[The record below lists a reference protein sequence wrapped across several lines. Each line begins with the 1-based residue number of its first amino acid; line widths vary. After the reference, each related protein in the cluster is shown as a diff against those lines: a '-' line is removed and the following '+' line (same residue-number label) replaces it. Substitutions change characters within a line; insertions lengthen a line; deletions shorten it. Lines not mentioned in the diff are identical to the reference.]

1 DSPSDDFD
9 RQRDA
14 VDTATYFGNE
24 RCVFVSELEAGI
36 TCQSAI
42 DEELDRRKGQSLAGF
57 QADMWRGKL
66 QRVQP
71 VRMLTFHAHRLATG
85 CEDVRLGC
93 SAEHRLCRRRG
104 GIDHM
109 LAVVEDDQC
118 TPCLQ
123 ITHQGG

>member
-85 CEDVRLGC
+85 SDDVCLIC
-93 SAEHRLCRRRG
+93 SEEHGLCRRPGRINHIFEG
-104 GIDHM
+104 AG
-109 LAVVEDDQC
+109 ED
-118 TPCLQ
+118 
-123 ITHQGG
+123 